1 MKLFI
6 SLTIIIFFI
15 SSCQKEFLDPNAPT
29 TGSGSGSGG
38 GSSTNGD
45 LLIKGV
51 SITGSDT
58 NTINLKWDSNKK
70 LIQYLSS
77 GRTNGVAVN
86 SRIDITRESNGNI
99 KKVFTIPLGASG
111 YIDSIITYVIYQAGT
126 SKISFIKNINYTSIL
141 GSYSDSSLIT
151 YNSAGKISVKET
163 YLQNFIT
170 GVYEKQSKNNY
181 TYDAPGNLITSVVN
195 TPDAGG
201 NYTPVLTISNTY
213 DSHLAAETLG
223 DDAFVVTSLGEEA
236 TSVNNLTKKMQSG
249 SGSNV
254 TLTITQ
260 QQFNI
265 TNRPT
270 SGLITATPI
279 PPGYTLKYTYYYQ

>member
-1 MKLFI
+1 MKLLI
-6 SLTIIIFFI
+6 SLAVIIFLA
-15 SSCQKEFLDPNAPT
+15 SSCQKEFLDPNAT
-29 TGSGSGSGG
+29 SGSGSGSGG
-38 GSSTNGD
+38 GGSSSNGD
-45 LLIKGV
+45 LLVKGV

-70 LIQYLSS
+70 LTQYISS
-77 GRTNGVAVN
+77 GRTNGIDAS
-86 SRIDITRESNGNI
+86 SRIDISRESNGNI

-126 SKISFIKNINYTSIL
+126 SKISYIKNINYTSIL

-151 YNSAGKISVKET
+151 YNTAGKISIKET

-170 GVYEKQSKNNY
+170 GVYEKQTKNIY
-181 TYDAPGNLITSVVN
+181 TYDAPGNLISSVVN
-195 TPDAGG
+195 TPDANG
-201 NYTPVLTISNTY
+201 NYTPALTITNTY

-223 DDAFVVTSLGEEA
+223 DDAFVLTSLGEEA
-236 TSVNNLTKKMQSG
+236 TSVNNLTKKSQSG

-254 TLTITQ
+254 TLTISQ
-260 QQFNI
+260 QQFNS
-265 TNRPT
+265 TNRPI

-279 PPGYTLKYTYYYQ
+279 PPGYTLKYTYFYQ